1 MTFKTMNSR
10 LFILKNSTDFV
21 LRFNKLKS
29 DIKHVFYPEKWGLL
43 TL

>member
-10 LFILKNSTDFV
+10 LFILKNSRDFV

-29 DIKHVFYPEKWGLL
+29 DIKHVF
-43 TL
+43 